1 MKKISKINNFCLVR
15 PFLDLN
21 KEDLKNYLLSQNIN
35 WIEDESNNDEKYLKN
50 KIRIFLIY
58 TLTNMFTL
66 IVLFRNSNSVAVLI
80 MKKGDV

>member
-1 MKKISKINNFCLVR
+1 MALKAYILDTIVLPKYKHMHNRLYKIH
-15 PFLDLN
+15 
-21 KEDLKNYLLSQNIN
+21 
-35 WIEDESNNDEKYLKN
+35 